1 MKETCNDFFY
11 FLYNIESKSF
21 EIVKINYSELN
32 KDFYFNN
39 SFFGCA
45 YQVEGETKILNSP
58 QLDTA
63 LFYKDRQYLKRF
75 IKADFDKLYQHVNC
89 FDWIQENK
97 NIVRRHL
104 K

>member
-1 MKETCNDFFY
+1 MDKFIY
-11 FLYNIESKSF
+11 FIFNFNTKNF
-21 EIVKINYSELN
+21 EILELSEFEL
-32 KDFYFNN
+32 KKTFYYFN

-45 YQVEGETKILNSP
+45 YEKNNNLYILNSS

-63 LFYKDRQYLKRF
+63 LFYKDKKYLKNF
-75 IKADFDKLYQHVNC
+75 IRADFNNLYNYINC

-97 NIVRRHL
+97 NIVRRLL